1 MQFPAAIPSLGESI
15 GLGYV
20 IVSCDSF
27 YWTDNKPWQMCR
39 RCLGCLGYRFLSS
52 QEVQVG
58 TLFVLA
64 ITVGEVFIGR
74 QIAAGIGYR

>member
-1 MQFPAAIPSLGESI
+1 MLLFHVIAFIGPITNLGKCVAAVWGA
-15 GLGYV
+15 
-20 IVSCDSF
+20 
-27 YWTDNKPWQMCR
+27 
-39 RCLGCLGYRFLSS
+39 CLGYRFLSS
-52 QEVQVG
+52 QEVRVG